1 MMQRSNY
8 VQNGSLCMQ
17 VFTEQQKEEIN
28 SAALEVLERVGVEIH
43 SDQALEVLKKGG
55 AYIDGNRAR
64 IPAAMVEKAI
74 RSCPS
79 RVVVG
84 NRDGERVMFLEGN
97 NYYYGAGPTAIYTH
111 DPITGERR
119 LPTLAD
125 TARASR
131 VIDALP
137 NIDYQMDF
145 GTITD
150 VKAGLMDVYTFKA
163 MLENSVKPIVHWAYN
178 VKNVKAM
185 VEMGVKVRGS
195 LRALQENPLFIIYTE
210 PVTPLVHEFNA
221 LDISMTLAEL
231 EIPSIYTPAPQAGV
245 SAPMTMAGTIV
256 VSICESLSG
265 LVCHQLVKEGAP
277 FIMGGVITTMD
288 MSTTQITYG
297 SPEFNIL
304 AAGLS
309 EMAHYYKIPMFS
321 TSGCSDSKCCDAQQ
335 ASEIAHNILMAA
347 LSGGNLIHD
356 NGYMESGMATS
367 LQAVV
372 LSDELIGKVKRMMRG
387 IPVDGSTLAV
397 DVIEEVGPGG
407 NFLSEEHTLENYKD
421 EIWFPELHNR
431 QRYDDWK
438 ADGGLTMEERA
449 RRKAVDLIN
458 NYQPAELSSELKQD
472 LNDIV
477 AQLEKETK

>member
-1 MMQRSNY
+1 
-8 VQNGSLCMQ
+8 
-17 VFTEQQKEEIN
+17 
-28 SAALEVLERVGVEIH
+28 
-43 SDQALEVLKKGG
+43 
-55 AYIDGNRAR
+55 
-64 IPAAMVEKAI
+64 
-74 RSCPS
+74 
-79 RVVVG
+79 
-84 NRDGERVMFLEGN
+84 
-97 NYYYGAGPTAIYTH
+97 
-111 DPITGERR
+111 
-119 LPTLAD
+119 
-125 TARASR
+125 
-131 VIDALP
+131 
-137 NIDYQMDF
+137 
-145 GTITD
+145 
-150 VKAGLMDVYTFKA
+150 
-163 MLENSVKPIVHWAYN
+163 
-178 VKNVKAM
+178 
-185 VEMGVKVRGS
+185 
-195 LRALQENPLFIIYTE
+195 
-210 PVTPLVHEFNA
+210 
-221 LDISMTLAEL
+221 
-231 EIPSIYTPAPQAGV
+231 
-245 SAPMTMAGTIV
+245 
-256 VSICESLSG
+256 
-265 LVCHQLVKEGAP
+265 
-277 FIMGGVITTMD
+277 MGGVITTMD

-387 IPVDGSTLAV
+387 IPVDGNTLAV

-449 RRKAVDLIN
+449 KRKAVDLIN